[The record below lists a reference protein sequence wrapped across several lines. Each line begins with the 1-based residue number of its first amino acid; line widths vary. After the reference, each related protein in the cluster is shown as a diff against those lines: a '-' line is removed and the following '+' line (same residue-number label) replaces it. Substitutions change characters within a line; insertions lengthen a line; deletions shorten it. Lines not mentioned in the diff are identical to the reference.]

1 MWDIP
6 FDSNRFDSISFHSI
20 PLLYFVKLKHNK
32 VIYSMYIAYQMS
44 SLDKLAPGSA
54 GVDVLSKKAAA
65 GGGGA
70 GAGAGDSDIEDE
82 ELELSVAETDDESG
96 TEAGSE
102 SDADETGSESAGAA
116 AEDDADSD
124 ADTEGGGGGA
134 DEEGAEGGD
143 DEEGGGGGG
152 AGLGAA
158 AAAKLKKANKKR
170 GATKKN
176 IEDDLTLLGIPHGLT
191 FEDDDDDS
199 GDDSDDP
206 DNAEYFQKL
215 KSGVRDSFVATY
227 HPESFSHNY
236 DEIQTLSRVV
246 RNSAGVIVDDL
257 HKTIPIMTKYEKTR
271 ILGQRAKQ
279 LNEGAQPFIKIDSTV
294 IDGYLIA
301 MKELEQKKT
310 PFIIRRPLPNGGSE
324 YWRIQDLEIL

>member
-1 MWDIP
+1 
-6 FDSNRFDSISFHSI
+6 
-20 PLLYFVKLKHNK
+20 
-32 VIYSMYIAYQMS
+32 MYIAERMS
-44 SLDKLAPGSA
+44 SLDKSAPGTV
-54 GVDVLSKKAAA
+54 GVDVLHKKAA
-65 GGGGA
+65 GA
-70 GAGAGDSDIEDE
+70 ADSDIEEDE
-82 ELELSVAETDDESG
+82 ELELSVAGTDDESG
-96 TEAGSE
+96 TEGSE
-102 SDADETGSESAGAA
+102 SGADDTGSDSAGA

-124 ADTEGGGGGA
+124 TDTEEGGA
-134 DEEGAEGGD
+134 DVELEEGVEGE

-152 AGLGAA
+152 GAA
-158 AAAKLKKANKKR
+158 ALAKQKKANKKR

-199 GDDSDDP
+199 EDDSDEP

-215 KSGVRDSFVATY
+215 KSNVRESFVSTY

-279 LNEGAQPFIKIDSTV
+279 INEGAQPFIKIDSTV

>member
-1 MWDIP
+1 
-6 FDSNRFDSISFHSI
+6 
-20 PLLYFVKLKHNK
+20 
-32 VIYSMYIAYQMS
+32 MYIAHRMS
-44 SLDKLAPGSA
+44 SLDKMAPGSA
-54 GVDVLSKKAAA
+54 GEVDVLSKKAA
-65 GGGGA
+65 GGGG
-70 GAGAGDSDIEDE
+70 GGDSDIEDE

-96 TEAGSE
+96 TDAGSE
-102 SDADETGSESAGAA
+102 SGADDTDSDSAGA

-134 DEEGAEGGD
+134 DEEGAEGAEGGD
-143 DEEGGGGGG
+143 DEEGGGGAG
-152 AGLGAA
+152 AG

-257 HKTIPIMTKYEKTR
+257 HKTIPIMTKYERTR

-279 LNEGAQPFIKIDSTV
+279 INEGAQPFIKIDSTV

>member
-1 MWDIP
+1 M
-6 FDSNRFDSISFHSI
+6 
-20 PLLYFVKLKHNK
+20 
-32 VIYSMYIAYQMS
+32 
-44 SLDKLAPGSA
+44 A
-54 GVDVLSKKAAA
+54 G
-65 GGGGA
+65 
-70 GAGAGDSDIEDE
+70 
-82 ELELSVAETDDESG
+82 TDDESG
-96 TEAGSE
+96 TEGSE
-102 SDADETGSESAGAA
+102 SGADDTGSESAAA
-116 AEDDADSD
+116 DDDGDSD
-124 ADTEGGGGGA
+124 TDTET
-134 DEEGAEGGD
+134 EEGADVELEG
-143 DEEGGGGGG
+143 DEEGGGG
-152 AGLGAA
+152 AV
-158 AAAKLKKANKKR
+158 AAKQKKANKKR

-191 FEDDDDDS
+191 FDDDDDGDDDDDDS
-199 GDDSDDP
+199 DEP

-215 KSGVRDSFVATY
+215 KSSVRDSFVATY

-271 ILGQRAKQ
+271 VLGQRAKQ
-279 LNEGAQPFIKIDSTV
+279 INEGAQPFIKIDSTV

-301 MKELEQKKT
+301 VKELEQKKT